1 MTKAVL
7 FGLSD
12 ETAPATL
19 APDPL
24 PSHAMKLFRLCS
36 DQVQPQHPLPWNVYN
51 DSGQLLLSRG
61 YVLQDIAQVD
71 ALMARGVYVD
81 QLDYD
86 AQQQDAARQ
95 ARRQDAVTL
104 WESLHQR
111 MAQLLTQPA
120 DATVFRQT
128 MDEACA
134 DIRHALAHRQEASLF
149 ELLHTDDPASYAVS
163 HSVQTA
169 FVANLIG
176 QRMGWSEADCD
187 TLSQAALTMNLGML
201 PLQSTLAMQLTPL
214 SPQQR
219 QAVHDHGA
227 VGRRALEARGVTD
240 ANWLHAVEHHHVTA
254 DGGPLPATH
263 ADSGELA
270 CMLHY
275 ADVYLAKI
283 SARASRPAM
292 PSHTAARSLF
302 VHADGARNPYVSALI
317 KEIGVYPPG
326 SCVRLANGEIG
337 IVVRRGEAAH
347 LPEVHSLINAN
358 GQPMPQALRRD
369 TAQAS
374 HKVTEALPRGRLS
387 QRLNRRALFAQPAA
401 A

>member
-1 MTKAVL
+1 MQHRH
-7 FGLSD
+7 
-12 ETAPATL
+12 TL

-24 PSHAMKLFRLCS
+24 PHRAMKLFQLCS

-51 DSGQLLLSRG
+51 DSSQLLLSRG
-61 YVLQDIAQVD
+61 YVLQDAAQVQ
-71 ALMARGVYVD
+71 ALITRGVYVD
-81 QLDYD
+81 QADYD
-86 AQQQDAARQ
+86 THQQDTQRE
-95 ARRQDAVTL
+95 ARRRDAVTL

-111 MAQLLTQPA
+111 MGQVLTQPA
-120 DATVFRQT
+120 EATVFQQA
-128 MDEACA
+128 MQEACG

-149 ELLHTDDPASYAVS
+149 ELLHTDDPASYAVT

-169 FVANLIG
+169 FVANLVG
-176 QRMGWSEADCD
+176 QRMGWSEAECD

-201 PLQSTLAMQLTPL
+201 SLQSTLALQLTPL

-219 QAVHDHGA
+219 QAIHDHGA
-227 VGRRALEARGVTD
+227 SGRRALEARGVSD
-240 ANWLHAVEHHHVTA
+240 ADWLHAVEHHHVTPN
-254 DGGPLPATH
+254 GGPLPARH
-263 ADSGELA
+263 AELGEMA

-275 ADVYLAKI
+275 TDVYLAKI

-292 PSHTAARSLF
+292 PSHLAARSLF
-302 VHADGARNPYVSALI
+302 QQADGAHNPYVAALI

-347 LPEVHSLINAN
+347 LPEVHSLIDAQ
-358 GQPMPQALRRD
+358 GQPMPQAVPRD
-369 TAQAS
+369 TSQAA

>member
-1 MTKAVL
+1 MR
-7 FGLSD
+7 
-12 ETAPATL
+12 PRQTL

-24 PSHAMKLFRLCS
+24 PHRAMKLFQLCS

-51 DSGQLLLSRG
+51 ESSQLLLSRG
-61 YVLQDIAQVD
+61 HVLQDAAQVT
-71 ALMARGVYVD
+71 ALIARGVYVD
-81 QLDYD
+81 QTDHEAHQQS
-86 AQQQDAARQ
+86 AQRQ

-111 MAQLLTQPA
+111 MAQLLAQPA
-120 DATVFRQT
+120 DATAFQQT
-128 MDEACA
+128 MQDACE
-134 DIRHALAHRQEASLF
+134 DVRHALTHHQEASLF

-169 FVANLIG
+169 FVANLVG
-176 QRMGWSEADCD
+176 QRMGWSESECD
-187 TLSQAALTMNLGML
+187 TLGQAALTMNLGML

-227 VGRRALEARGVTD
+227 IGRRALEARGVTD
-240 ANWLHAVEHHHVTA
+240 ATWLHAVEHHHVTPN
-254 DGGPLPATH
+254 GGPLPTQH
-263 ADSGELA
+263 AEHGEMA

-292 PSHTAARSLF
+292 PSHIAARSLF
-302 VHADGARNPYVSALI
+302 QQADGAHNPYVAALI

-347 LPEVHSLINAN
+347 LPEVHSLIDAN

-369 TAQAS
+369 TAQAA

>member
-1 MTKAVL
+1 M
-7 FGLSD
+7 
-12 ETAPATL
+12 PPRHTL

-24 PSHAMKLFRLCS
+24 PHRAMKLFQLCS
-36 DQVQPQHPLPWNVYN
+36 DQVQPQRPLPWNVYN
-51 DSGQLLLSRG
+51 DSSQLLLSRG
-61 YVLQDIAQVD
+61 HVLRDTAQVN
-71 ALMARGVYVD
+71 ALIARGVYVD
-81 QLDYD
+81 QADHE
-86 AQQQDAARQ
+86 AHQQDTQRH

-111 MAQLLTQPA
+111 MTQLLTQPA

-128 MDEACA
+128 MDEACD
-134 DIRHALAHRQEASLF
+134 DIRHALSHRQEASLF

-176 QRMGWSEADCD
+176 QRMGWSDTDCD

-201 PLQSTLAMQLTPL
+201 PLQSTLALQLTPL

-240 ANWLHAVEHHHVTA
+240 TDWLHAVEHHHVTS
-254 DGGPLPATH
+254 DGGPLPAQH
-263 ADSGELA
+263 AANGEMA

-292 PSHTAARSLF
+292 PSHLAARSLF
-302 VHADGARNPYVSALI
+302 QQADGARNPFVSALI

-347 LPEVHSLINAN
+347 LPEVHSLIGAN
-358 GQPMPQALRRD
+358 GQPMPQAVPRD
-369 TAQAS
+369 TAQAP